1 MGLPARL
8 HQAPGGHCAPLA
20 CVSLWLIRHPQ
31 GAPTARIVGD
41 VVEGVVSAIV
51 AAVVGGLVSLF
62 VSKRAA
68 QQSRRDN
75 EDLAR
80 EEASL
85 IAARDLSTA
94 LVKLTRQLADLRALP
109 DRQGYRLLKDVAES
123 FEEQL
128 LTHAPALHHVTLR
141 DAVEEVPGVLL
152 NFAHAALK
160 ARWIPGDW
168 NRGDLRIAADIQRS
182 DYIYLVGEAL
192 RAYRQGDTVEL
203 PAEPGWRR
211 IRGQV
216 AWAVPPGVYVDGSGD
231 PAPHWE
237 QRHDG
242 GWVQRSE

>member
-1 MGLPARL
+1 M
-8 HQAPGGHCAPLA
+8 
-20 CVSLWLIRHPQ
+20 
-31 GAPTARIVGD
+31 
-41 VVEGVVSAIV
+41 VSAIV

-62 VSKRAA
+62 VSRRAA

-85 IAARDLSTA
+85 IAARDLTTA
-94 LVKLTRQLADLRALP
+94 LSKLTSQLADLRALP
-109 DRQGYRLLKDVAES
+109 DRQGYQLLKDVARL

-128 LTHAPALHHVTLR
+128 LTHAPALRHVALR
-141 DAVEEVPGVLL
+141 DAVEKVPGVLA

-160 ARWIPGDW
+160 ARWITGGW
-168 NRGDLRIAADIQRS
+168 NSGDLRIAADIQRA
-182 DYIYLVGEAL
+182 DYIHLVVEAL

-203 PAEPGWRR
+203 PPKPGWRR

-216 AWAVPPGVYVDGSGD
+216 EWAVPPGVNVDGSGD

-237 QRHDG
+237 QRNDG
-242 GWVQRSE
+242 RWVQRAE